1 MLKKNKIRKLF
12 SIFSVCLVIFSSLV
26 MLPAKFS
33 YATDSA
39 EETAREAE
47 EQRLEEERNA
57 QQQAEKQAREAAEQV
72 REAVED
78 LSPTPTPQPTIPVS
92 SPETVDGQ
100 TGLSAE
106 NSGTQ
111 EATNTDN
118 SSSSDS
124 DVSVENTNTSNVDN
138 NVVVESNSG
147 NNVIAQDASPTPTP
161 TLPSQAPDD
170 PLPKC
175 EDNLV
180 KSEDVAGEED
190 ALLYE
195 SAEVNPSDS
204 SQETLDSQSQVNAD
218 SETTDNDTLDVDN
231 SNCASLS
238 NDQQVSA
245 ESGNNSLSGNDGS
258 YLNTGDASADSN
270 NQNTGNKNIT
280 ENQTDISAD
289 STGSET
295 NTDNDSLKVD
305 NNNQIYAENE
315 IEVESSSGGNTLN
328 DNDGT
333 AQLTTGDIDLMVTL
347 LNILNLNITGEEF
360 THLIVNIFGD
370 LTGDVDLDKIAQNI
384 GMTDEQIVA
393 ISRNELSEQETNN
406 YLINNNNQAV
416 VDNDVNVSGVSGD
429 NDLSNNED
437 KTSVMTGRIKILVAL
452 INFINTNY
460 VGTDWYFA
468 MVNIFGSLQG
478 DLVLPDPNQF
488 LIDETS
494 ASNNSTNNNG
504 TTDTEI
510 KNENN
515 ISSQNDNQ
523 VDINNNIAVSG
534 DTGSNTA
541 FDNDDQV
548 NQNTGEVNVIGQLSN
563 WLNVNIFGNN
573 WVFLVINVFGKW
585 YGQIL
590 GFPQIG
596 NIDAPENGMLMLAA
610 GGVNNAGPQ
619 VDQGSQSQNSE
630 VNIEETNN
638 WEVKNNNQAVVDN
651 NLQVSGVSGGN
662 STNNNEDPVFVNTGW
677 IDISANLLNIV
688 NMNITGKNWMLV
700 IVNIFGDFI
709 GDITFPGVKKAAVAE
724 FLEDSTSGDFA
735 FAQTAQDNANN
746 GSDNTSQND
755 PDSKIT
761 TLTGNPVNA
770 IDEIQNNYDSKIQ
783 QVDTN
788 SNKIEIYQAQSES
801 GNQQNDQVSGD
812 DQIEVLG
819 ITMTAG
825 KDTKHL
831 LLIIALLSYLIA
843 FRFWAFKKS
852 SYN

>member
-12 SIFSVCLVIFSSLV
+12 SIISICLVIFSSLV
-26 MLPAKFS
+26 VLPVKFS
-33 YATDSA
+33 YAEDSP
-39 EETAREAE
+39 EEIAREAE
-47 EQRLEEERNA
+47 EKKLEEERNA
-57 QQQAEKQAREAAEQV
+57 LQQAEKQAREAAEQA

-78 LSPTPTPQPTIPVS
+78 LSPTPTPQPTIPVNNT
-92 SPETVDGQ
+92 ETLDSQ

-106 NSGTQ
+106 NPDTQ
-111 EATNTDN
+111 GATNSDN
-118 SSSSDS
+118 SSSSNS
-124 DVSVENTNTSNVDN
+124 DVNVDNTNTSNVDN

-147 NNVIAQDASPTPTP
+147 NNVIAQDASPTPTS
-161 TLPSQAPDD
+161 TLPSQTPDD

-190 ALLYE
+190 TLLYE
-195 SAEVNPSDS
+195 SAEVNPSDNT
-204 SQETLDSQSQVNAD
+204 QEPLESQSQVNAD
-218 SETTDNDTLDVDN
+218 SETADNDTLDVDN

-238 NDQQVSA
+238 NNQQVSA
-245 ESGNNSLSGNDGS
+245 QSGENSLSGNEGS
-258 YLNTGDASADSN
+258 YLDTGDASADSN

-280 ENQTDISAD
+280 DNQTDLSAGT
-289 STGSET
+289 TGSET
-295 NTDNDSLKVD
+295 NTDNDTLKVD
-305 NNNQIYAENE
+305 NDNQIYAENE
-315 IEVESSSGGNTLN
+315 IQVESSSGGNTLN
-328 DNDGT
+328 NNDGT
-333 AQLTTGDIDLMVTL
+333 AQLSTGDVDLMVTL

-384 GMTDEQIVA
+384 GMTDEQIEA
-393 ISRNELSEQETNN
+393 ISRNELTEQETNN

-416 VDNDVNVSGVSGD
+416 VDNDVNVLGVSGN

-437 KTSVMTGRIKILVAL
+437 KTSVLTGRIKILVAL

-460 VGTDWYFA
+460 VGTEWYFA

-488 LIDETS
+488 LVDESAIANNTS
-494 ASNNSTNNNG
+494 ENNG
-504 TTDTEI
+504 TDTNI
-510 KNENN
+510 KNEDN
-515 ISSQNDNQ
+515 ISSQNENQ
-523 VDINNNIAVSG
+523 VDINNNISVSG

-541 FDNDDQV
+541 YDNDDQV
-548 NQNTGEVNVIGQLSN
+548 NQNTGGVNAVGQLTN

-573 WVFLVINVFGKW
+573 WVLLVINVFGKW

-590 GFPQIG
+590 GFPQAG
-596 NIDAPENGMLMLAA
+596 NIEAPENGMLMLAA
-610 GGVNNAGPQ
+610 GGVNGAGPQ
-619 VDQGSQSQNSE
+619 VDQSSQSQNS
-630 VNIEETNN
+630 NSKIEETNN
-638 WEVKNNNQAVVDN
+638 WDVKNNNQAQVDN

-724 FLEDSTSGDFA
+724 FLEDSTNEQITYGGTTQASTNNESG
-735 FAQTAQDNANN
+735 NA
-746 GSDNTSQND
+746 SQNE
-755 PDSKIT
+755 PNNKII
-761 TLTGNPVNA
+761 TLASIPVNS
-770 IDEIQNNYDSKIQ
+770 IEEVQNNSDSEIQQ
-783 QVDTN
+783 TDTN

-801 GNQQNDQVSGD
+801 GDQQNDQVPLD
-812 DQIEVLG
+812 DQIEILG

-825 KDTKHL
+825 KNTKHL